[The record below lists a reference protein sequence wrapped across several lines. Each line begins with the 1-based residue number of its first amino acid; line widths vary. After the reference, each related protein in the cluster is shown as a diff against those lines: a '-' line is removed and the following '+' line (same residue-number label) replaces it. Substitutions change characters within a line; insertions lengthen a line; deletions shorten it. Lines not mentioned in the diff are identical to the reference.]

1 VWKQL
6 PPPRSKKLAA
16 EIDPELPLQAAN
28 YCIARG
34 SFALMLVALL
44 IGKHFS
50 ILGLLKGAK
59 RLGVSVVQISLQ
71 SPFGPIA

>member
-34 SFALMLVALL
+34 SSALMLVALL

-50 ILGLLKGAK
+50 IFLKGAK